1 MLKLT
6 LLFESIKLKNS
17 SIYAKFLFSSSVP
30 TFVNMPEETL
40 IKIAD
45 VLEEVRSKEEKNSKI
60 FGGNLLERQTV
71 LYVCVLKRMAKKDYP
86 PPPPLHSFFF

>member
-6 LLFESIKLKNS
+6 LLFGSMKFKNS
-17 SIYAKFLFSSSVP
+17 SIYTNFLFSSSVP

-45 VLEEVRSKEEKNSKI
+45 VLEEVRSKEGKNSNI
-60 FGGNLLERQTV
+60 IWR
-71 LYVCVLKRMAKKDYP
+71 
-86 PPPPLHSFFF
+86 